1 VVEFWLGETQIG
13 ETQIADGLMTRLNE
27 VLPHEGNGWT
37 LKKVYTRT
45 TTRNI
50 G

>member
-1 VVEFWLGETQIG
+1 MVEFWLGETQIG

-37 LKKVYTRT
+37 LETVYNQTST
-45 TTRNI
+45 THI